1 MVYLWGLYNHT
12 RRCWCRWCTLY
23 HKWINRRSPVAEIRT
38 CTAWKQDLQS
48 SSATLS
54 IAYGYYQGC
63 TLVLS
68 VGFWTHDL
76 MIILITWN
84 SKIFSC
90 LHSSVILW
98 TLRIPLSLSDPSPR
112 YSAFLGIVSFHL
124 FKIFTF
130 RYLYNL
136 YQLPL
141 SAILDLSVSIELFI
155 RDLFVRCS
163 SCALFRTWL
172 MCLALILLQ
181 SICLPLGSWLREYET
196 NQHRTERKTTSTPP

>member
-1 MVYLWGLYNHT
+1 MSHSLPCLDVIVAFWSLKNPWHLLI
-12 RRCWCRWCTLY
+12 CVCSWCLDIFAILFDTF
-23 HKWINRRSPVAEIRT
+23 
-38 CTAWKQDLQS
+38 
-48 SSATLS
+48 LS
-54 IAYGYYQGC
+54 YQGC

-90 LHSSVILW
+90 LHFSVILW
-98 TLRIPLSLSDPSPR
+98 TLRIPLSLSDPSPM

-124 FKIFTF
+124 VKIFKF
-130 RYLYNL
+130 RSLYNL

-163 SCALFRTWL
+163 SCASFRTWL

-196 NQHRTERKTTSTPP
+196 NQHRTERKTKSTPP